1 MLNFQK
7 VKEEFEKEFYD
18 IIRMEVLYSDEDR
31 NIADA
36 LETRMKSYIELF
48 WSTYAPDY
56 TVSLN
61 GSIISCKVEFGP
73 ITNLIPFGFQFS
85 AALSLI
91 RQQKKTWI

>member
-18 IIRMEVLYSDEDR
+18 ILRWEVLYLDKDR
-31 NIADA
+31 NVAYA
-36 LETRMKSYIELF
+36 LETRMKNYIDIF
-48 WSTYAPDY
+48 WSNYAPDY
-56 TVSLN
+56 TVSLK

-85 AALSLI
+85 TDLSLI